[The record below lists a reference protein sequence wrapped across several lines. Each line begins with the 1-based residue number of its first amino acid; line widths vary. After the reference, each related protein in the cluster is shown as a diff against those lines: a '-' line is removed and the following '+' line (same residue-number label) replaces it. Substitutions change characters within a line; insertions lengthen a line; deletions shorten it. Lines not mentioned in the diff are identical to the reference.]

1 MEAGKLLHSKKKPT
15 KTIKLIPSLTPADYK
30 QMRGRIKRNPT
41 ARPTSFCPI
50 KERKRA
56 EMEYHRSLV
65 KYWAEREIN

>member
-15 KTIKLIPSLTPADYK
+15 KTIKLITSLTPADYK
-30 QMRGRIKRNPT
+30 QMRGRIKRNNP
-41 ARPTSFCPI
+41 RPIPFCPI
-50 KERKRA
+50 QERKRA